1 MQKKFSE
8 INLQAFSQ
16 SKQKMLISNSEKQY
30 LKFNNNYLNY
40 KDYEENEV
48 SQEINSEDNE
58 RMQLNELGSLVEDEN
73 ESRISNSLSSV

>member
-58 RMQLNELGSLVEDEN
+58 RMQLNELGSLIEDEN

>member
-16 SKQKMLISNSEKQY
+16 SKQQMLISNSEKQY

-58 RMQLNELGSLVEDEN
+58 RMQLNELGSLIEDEN